1 MAYDFETLRKRT
13 GTGSDKWDLMLRQNP
28 GVGKDVVPFSIADM
42 ELLNPPELTEGL
54 KDFLDHTILGYTQ
67 ATDGYYEA
75 VQDWMESRHGFRPE
89 KEWFV
94 ETAGVVPAI
103 YQMVRAYTQPGD
115 GVLLCTPAY
124 YPFYMAIE
132 AGGCT
137 AVCSE
142 LKICG
147 KTYEIDFDD
156 FAEKAAR
163 PEVKLFILCSPHN
176 PVGRVFTKEEL
187 VRLSE
192 ICLRNGVFMLADE
205 IHFDLILPGYKHV
218 SVGTLERKY
227 VENSAICTA
236 PSKTFNLAGLQTSN
250 IFIADRARREKITSA
265 RGYFSLNV
273 FGYRACELAYRRCG
287 GWLEDLLLH
296 LDGNKKLLE
305 QFFAEYFPEVAV
317 FELQGTY
324 LMWLDFC
331 AWGMSTEELDR
342 FMKFDAQLFLDEGD
356 LFGEGGKGF
365 ERWNIACPRWV
376 LEQAL
381 ERLRAARAKK
391 LSQ

>member
-1 MAYDFETLRKRT
+1 MAYDFDTLRNRA
-13 GTGSDKWDLMLRQNP
+13 GTGSDKWDAMLQQNP
-28 GVGKDVVPFSIADM
+28 AVGKEIVPFSIADM
-42 ELLNPPELTEGL
+42 ELLNPPEITEGL
-54 KDFLDHTILGYTQ
+54 KVFLDHTTLGYTQ

-89 KEWFV
+89 RAWFV
-94 ETAGVVPAI
+94 ETAGVVPAV
-103 YQMVRAYTQPGD
+103 YQMVRTYTQPGD

-132 AGGCT
+132 AGGCR

-142 LKICG
+142 LKIRG
-147 KTYEIDFDD
+147 NTYEIDFDD

-187 VRLSE
+187 IRLSE
-192 ICLRNGVFMLADE
+192 ICLQNGVYMLADE
-205 IHFDLILPGYKHV
+205 IHFDLILPGYEHV
-218 SVGTLERKY
+218 SIGTLDRKY

-250 IFIADRARREKITSA
+250 IFIANKERRERITSA

-273 FGYRACELAYRRCG
+273 FGYRACELAYRKCEN
-287 GWLEDLLLH
+287 WLQELLIH
-296 LDGNKKLLE
+296 LDGNKKLVE
-305 QFFAEYFPEVAV
+305 RFFAENFPEVTV
-317 FELQGTY
+317 FNLQGTY
-324 LMWLDFC
+324 LMWLDFR
-331 AWGMSTEELDR
+331 AWGMSTEELER
-342 FMKFDAQLFLDEGD
+342 FMKFDAQLFLDDGY

-381 ERLRAARAKK
+381 ERLKAARDKK
-391 LSQ
+391 ISY